1 MRDRIVRRKVRRMS
15 IRKKISGTKIRP
27 RVAVFRS
34 NKSVYVQVIDDDSA
48 KTLYG
53 CSEKGIEAAKEK
65 TKWFGVG
72 EKIGKKLNELK
83 IESIVF
89 DRGGYRYIGRVK
101 DIAEGIRSKNINF

>member
-1 MRDRIVRRKVRRMS
+1 MRDRIVRRKARRMG
-15 IRKKISGTKIRP
+15 IRKRISGTDVRP

-34 NKSVYVQVIDDDSA
+34 NKSVYVQVIDDVNA

-53 CSEKGIEAAKEK
+53 CSEKGVAVSKDK

-72 EKIGKKLNELK
+72 ENIGKKLNELK

-89 DRGGYRYIGRVK
+89 DRAGYRYIGRVK